1 VSFNVYGGSQFPQ
14 STPTTRP
21 PVAPGTGTAPLPPA
35 STPTAPGST
44 LNVYTGSSF
53 PQTGTNT
60 TPPPGPAPT
69 PTTPYGMSTTNA
81 NLNLRSTASMT
92 GSILT
97 VMPNGS
103 NVTITGPAVNGWF
116 PVSYN
121 GRTGFASAQYI
132 NGFTP
137 STPSTGTTPAP
148 TGTTPAPTGPT
159 PPPTGPQAPATTPGS
174 PFYNPASTYGSN
186 QNWYDTPIVKQSQDF
201 DSEWE
206 KSITEQGYGG
216 FGAKANVAR
225 NLVDRAK
232 SGFSAATMNNPNL
245 DPRTY
250 INQSLGPNFLRNAMA
265 SMTPGQRGEMPGIL
279 QPRARWNDR

>member
-1 VSFNVYGGSQFPQ
+1 MAGFPFPI
-14 STPTTRP
+14 TGERGL
-21 PVAPGTGTAPLPPA
+21 PVR
-35 STPTAPGST
+35 
-44 LNVYTGSSF
+44 NI
-53 PQTGTNT
+53 
-60 TPPPGPAPT
+60 
-69 PTTPYGMSTTNA
+69 
-81 NLNLRSTASMT
+81 STALHRALRAL
-92 GSILT
+92 GQLLR
-97 VMPNGS
+97 
-103 NVTITGPAVNGWF
+103 PA
-116 PVSYN
+116 
-121 GRTGFASAQYI
+121 
-132 NGFTP
+132 
-137 STPSTGTTPAP
+137 
-148 TGTTPAPTGPT
+148 
-159 PPPTGPQAPATTPGS
+159 PPTGPQAPATTPGA

-206 KSITEQGYGG
+206 KSLTEQGYGG

>member
-1 VSFNVYGGSQFPQ
+1 VSFTSYEQAAKAWAAYQ
-14 STPTTRP
+14 
-21 PVAPGTGTAPLPPA
+21 AGTGTTQPPQQP
-35 STPTAPGST
+35 S
-44 LNVYTGSSF
+44 
-53 PQTGTNT
+53 TNT
-60 TPPPGPAPT
+60 TPPPSTGPAPL
-69 PTTPYGMSTTNA
+69 PSPYGTSTTNA

-148 TGTTPAPTGPT
+148 STGTTPAPTGPT
-159 PPPTGPQAPATTPGS
+159 PPPTGPQAPATTPGA

-206 KSITEQGYGG
+206 KSLTEQGYGG